1 MGAIKRI
8 IAQANEVLKQ
18 ASGLF
23 KKMNNVKNHEGTRE
37 VVVAQGRKLAEQG
50 AELQGLMEE
59 HGKKEQAAREKEQAA
74 REKSDK
80 KMHQELQ
87 EIIQMLTPVKPSRIP
102 PVVFL
107 GSPVPASA
115 AAGPS
120 SMEER
125 RQAAT
130 LNHANKIVA
139 EANERMAAKRDTN
152 FSSAA

>member
-23 KKMNNVKNHEGTRE
+23 EKMNNVKNHEGTRE

-59 HGKKEQAAREKEQAA
+59 HRKKEQAA

-87 EIIQMLTPVKPSRIP
+87 EIKQIVKMLTPVKPSRIP

>member
-23 KKMNNVKNHEGTRE
+23 EKMNNVKNHEGTRE

-59 HGKKEQAAREKEQAA
+59 HRKKEQAA

-87 EIIQMLTPVKPSRIP
+87 EIKQMLTPVKPSRIP

-107 GSPVPASA
+107 GSPVPA

-120 SMEER
+120 SLEER

-139 EANERMAAKRDTN
+139 EANERMAAMRDTN
-152 FSSAA
+152 LSSAA